1 MNGSR
6 RTFLSTVGSVS
17 AGSVVFLAGCA
28 GSGSD
33 AAANAETTGKSG
45 ETPETTS
52 TDGTRTTTNGT
63 ETSTTSGNGTVT
75 TTTIRDGTEQ
85 ETTIYEI
92 RSGKSGPTAF
102 VEGGMHG
109 NEESGYWAADT
120 IRKWDI
126 DAGTLVVLPEANS
139 QGVQHQRRKWPPGM
153 DLNRQFPIG
162 EPPKNALAKELWSA
176 IGEYDP
182 DVFIDLHSSKGILRR
197 EGDEG
202 VGQNVFRS
210 KHDEIV
216 RTVETAVER
225 LNDGHVTGYDPI
237 YDFVH
242 TPVSE
247 TKYATEPMLVNK
259 MRADR
264 DVPSCLFEVTQ
275 DDVKPEKRAHW
286 TRVFVD
292 SMLDSWNIRSSR
304 LDG

>member
-1 MNGSR
+1 MDGSR
-6 RTFLSTVGSVS
+6 RAFLSTVGSVS
-17 AGSVVFLAGCA
+17 AGSTVFLAGCA

-33 AAANAETTGKSG
+33 AAANDESAGESGGKA
-45 ETPETTS
+45 PETTS
-52 TDGTRTTTNGT
+52 TDGARTTTMG
-63 ETSTTSGNGTVT
+63 GKRTVT
-75 TTTIRDGTEQ
+75 TTTIRDGTVQ
-85 ETTIYEI
+85 ETSIYEI
-92 RSGKSGPTAF
+92 HTGKSGPTAF
-102 VEGGMHG
+102 VVGGMHG
-109 NEESGYWAADT
+109 NEESGYWAAAA

-139 QGVQHQRRKWPPGM
+139 QGVEHERRKWPPGM

-162 EPPKNALAKELWSA
+162 EPPKNALATAIWNA

-210 KHDEIV
+210 KHDEII
-216 RTVETAVER
+216 RTVETAVTR
-225 LNDGHVTGYDPI
+225 LNDGYVTDYDPI

-259 MRADR
+259 MRVDR

-275 DDVKPEKRAHW
+275 DGVKPEKRAFW
-286 TRVFVD
+286 TRAFVD
-292 SMLDSWNIRSSR
+292 SMLDSWNVRSSR

>member
-1 MNGSR
+1 MDRSR
-6 RTFLSTVGSVS
+6 RAFLSTVGSVS
-17 AGSVVFLAGCA
+17 TGSTVFLAGCA

-33 AAANAETTGKSG
+33 AAANGETTGESG
-45 ETPETTS
+45 GKAPETTS
-52 TDGTRTTTNGT
+52 TDGVETTTSNGKGAV
-63 ETSTTSGNGTVT
+63 S
-75 TTTIRDGTEQ
+75 TTTIRGGTEQ

-92 RSGKSGPTAF
+92 RSGKPGPTAF

-109 NEESGYWAADT
+109 NEESGYWAADA

-139 QGVQHQRRKWPPGM
+139 QGVEHERRKWPPGM

-162 EPPKNALAKELWSA
+162 EPPKNALATTIWNA

>member
-17 AGSVVFLAGCA
+17 IGGTVLLSGCA
-28 GSGSD
+28 GSDSD
-33 AAANAETTGKSG
+33 GDANGRTTDVSSGAESADSTATTETTTATGKQ
-45 ETPETTS
+45 TVS
-52 TDGTRTTTNGT
+52 TA
-63 ETSTTSGNGTVT
+63 
-75 TTTIRDGTEQ
+75 TIRDGTEQ

-92 RSGKSGPTAF
+92 RSGSPGPTAF
-102 VEGGMHG
+102 VGGGMHG
-109 NEESGYWAADT
+109 NEESGYWAADA

-126 DAGTLVVLPEANS
+126 DAGTLVVLPKANVR
-139 QGVQHQRRKWPPGM
+139 GVRHERREWPPGM
-153 DLNRQFPIG
+153 DLNRKFPIG
-162 EPPKNALAKELWSA
+162 EPPTNALAKAVWRA
-176 IGEYDP
+176 IEEYDP
-182 DVFIDLHSSKGILRR
+182 DLFIDLHSSKGILRR

-216 RTVETAVER
+216 TSVDAAVGR
-225 LNDGHVTGYDPI
+225 LNDEYVTGYKPV

-247 TKYATEPMLVNK
+247 TKYDTTPMLVNK

-275 DDVKPEKRAHW
+275 DDVKPEKRARW
-286 TRVFVD
+286 TRAFVD
-292 SMLDSWNIRSSR
+292 SMLDSWGIRSSR
-304 LDG
+304 LNG